1 MPHARVHH
9 GRHQIVRLNCTHQK
23 DEAGVAVVVVNKG
36 VAEVAVGEAVEEEAE
51 VEAEAVEEAVLVW
64 TTEFS

>member
-1 MPHARVHH
+1 M
-9 GRHQIVRLNCTHQK
+9 
-23 DEAGVAVVVVNKG
+23 AVVVVNKG